1 MIVTSTT
8 MTRVQPIALCG
19 RCSCMVVV
27 IGWTTSTMYRM
38 VWQSH
43 RMVIGR
49 GLLCHRQ
56 LCWWVIMLGLRRG
69 TCGLDGWPSGL
80 WGGDAYGIQGLC
92 MVSVRV
98 HRTVRHRVQRSV
110 TPGVISAVLY
120 MMANTMRAVHFQI
133 HRTCQRND
141 EKMAHGHA
149 PSVQQRDDNVTA
161 THASTPTAMHVVQR
175 ERNENVLATSV
186 CNSKQQQCTIGATT

>member
-1 MIVTSTT
+1 MSTLCGCFLRLAVTVSHSVDDVLEASNMIVTSTT

-49 GLLCHRQ
+49 GLVCHRQ

-69 TCGLDGWPSGL
+69 TCGLEGWPSGL

-92 MVSVRV
+92 MVSVRGIIQCAV
-98 HRTVRHRVQRSV
+98 VFNEASHLVSYRRSY
-110 TPGVISAVLY
+110 T
-120 MMANTMRAVHFQI
+120 
-133 HRTCQRND
+133 
-141 EKMAHGHA
+141 
-149 PSVQQRDDNVTA
+149 
-161 THASTPTAMHVVQR
+161 
-175 ERNENVLATSV
+175 
-186 CNSKQQQCTIGATT
+186 